1 MTGAAI
7 ASLSGFRYWYPNA
20 GVPSIDAVDLDVDGG
35 ITLLSGASG
44 SGKSSLLRVFNG
56 LVPHFHGGTVMGT
69 ATVCGHE
76 VIATP
81 TRVLATKVG
90 FVFQDPELQ
99 SVYPSVERDVAFG
112 LENIG
117 TPAGVMQR
125 RVGEALEQTG
135 IVHLG
140 GRAVATLSGGERQ
153 RLALAGVLAMRPRL
167 LVLDEPL
174 SQLDDGG
181 ARALAATLV
190 DLADQGIAVVV
201 AEHRFEHL
209 RALPGRSL
217 AVVGGRIRD
226 VDAVAR
232 NRANGAVRAPL
243 TSTRTAAP
251 VAWNLDRV
259 AAGPTRVPVLESV
272 SVEGRSG
279 EVVALVGPN
288 GGGKTTLLRTMAGL
302 LAPISGTVHRTPGRV
317 AYLPQNPMALL
328 HRPTVAAEVAWTV
341 RGDAQSEDATA
352 LIAELGLTHLADRDP
367 RDLSTGER
375 QRAAIAAVLAGAPHI
390 ALLDEPTRGMDDAA
404 RDALCSVIVRMRNA
418 GTSIV
423 LATHDRNL
431 AAAVADRTLAVES
444 GAVRELTP
452 AAVA

>member
-1 MTGAAI
+1 MIGTGVATLA
-7 ASLSGFRYWYPNA
+7 GFRYWYPGA
-20 GVPSIDAVDLDVDGG
+20 GDPSIDGVDLDVASG
-35 ITLLSGASG
+35 ITLVAGASG

-56 LVPHFHGGTVMGT
+56 LVPHFHGGTVTGA
-69 ATVCGHE
+69 ATVCGHD

-81 TRVLATKVG
+81 TRLLATKVG

-117 TPAGVMQR
+117 TPAAVMRR
-125 RVGEALEQTG
+125 RVSEALERTG
-135 IVHLG
+135 ITHLS
-140 GRAVATLSGGERQ
+140 GRAVSTLSGGERQ

-174 SQLDDGG
+174 SQLDDAG
-181 ARALAATLV
+181 ARALTATLI
-190 DLADQGIAVVV
+190 DLADEGIAMVV

-209 RALPGRSL
+209 GALPGRSL
-217 AVVGGRIRD
+217 AVDHGRV
-226 VDAVAR
+226 VDAPASKPSH
-232 NRANGAVRAPL
+232 ATSFLGVRAAGGL
-243 TSTRTAAP
+243 ASAP
-251 VAWNLDRV
+251 VAWSLDRV
-259 AAGPTRVPVLESV
+259 AAGPAREAVLESV
-272 SVEGRSG
+272 SVDGRLG

-288 GGGKTTLLRTMAGL
+288 GGGKTTLLRTIAGL
-302 LAPISGTVHRTPGRV
+302 LTPISGTVHRAPGRV

-328 HRPTVAAEVAWTV
+328 HRPTVGAEVAWTV
-341 RGDAQSEDATA
+341 RGETQSANAAA

-375 QRAAIAAVLAGAPHI
+375 QRAAIAAVMAGAPHI
-390 ALLDEPTRGMDDAA
+390 ALLDEPTRGMDEAA

-418 GTSIV
+418 GCSIV

-431 AAAVADRTLAVES
+431 AAAVADRTIAVGS
-444 GAVRELTP
+444 GSARELSP
-452 AAVA
+452 VAVA